1 MKKESINREYKDRLF
16 KYIFGNEKHKNL
28 TLSLYN
34 AINNTH
40 YDCIDDIEITTIENA
55 VYMGMRNDISFIIA
69 DSMNLYE
76 QQSTYNPNMPLR
88 MLIYAGQ
95 LYDKYLQT
103 SGQNDDI
110 YDDDIVPIPYPKLIV
125 FYNGDR
131 YQPNRKVLMLSQA
144 FKEGVKG
151 DIQVRVT
158 MYNVNYG
165 RNRKLLNSCRPLS
178 DYSLFTTDVRELTR
192 QGYFMEEAVE
202 IALKSLHED
211 SEVRKLIEE
220 NKAGVAKMILFEYD
234 EKAVLESK
242 ERKAKEKVAKK
253 LLELGVDLNI
263 ISQSTEI
270 PIEKL
275 KELK

>member
-1 MKKESINREYKDRLF
+1 
-16 KYIFGNEKHKNL
+16 
-28 TLSLYN
+28 
-34 AINNTH
+34 
-40 YDCIDDIEITTIENA
+40 
-55 VYMGMRNDISFIIA
+55 
-69 DSMNLYE
+69 
-76 QQSTYNPNMPLR
+76 
-88 MLIYAGQ
+88 
-95 LYDKYLQT
+95 
-103 SGQNDDI
+103 
-110 YDDDIVPIPYPKLIV
+110 
-125 FYNGDR
+125 
-131 YQPNRKVLMLSQA
+131 MLSQA

-158 MYNVNYG
+158 MYNVNFG
-165 RNRKLLNSCRPLS
+165 KNRKLLNSCRPLS

>member
-1 MKKESINREYKDRLF
+1 MAKKSINREFKDRLF

-40 YDCIDDIEITTIENA
+40 YDRIDDIEITTIENA

-69 DSMNLYE
+69 ESMNLYE

-95 LYDKYLQT
+95 LYDKYLYT
-103 SGQNDDI
+103 SGKNEEI
-110 YDDDIVPIPYPKLIV
+110 FDDDIVPIPYPKLIA

-131 YQPNRKVLMLSQA
+131 YQPNKKVLMLSQA

-158 MYNVNYG
+158 MYNVNFG
-165 RNRKLLNSCRPLS
+165 KNRKLLNSCRPLS

>member
-1 MKKESINREYKDRLF
+1 
-16 KYIFGNEKHKNL
+16 
-28 TLSLYN
+28 
-34 AINNTH
+34 
-40 YDCIDDIEITTIENA
+40 
-55 VYMGMRNDISFIIA
+55 
-69 DSMNLYE
+69 
-76 QQSTYNPNMPLR
+76 
-88 MLIYAGQ
+88 
-95 LYDKYLQT
+95 
-103 SGQNDDI
+103 
-110 YDDDIVPIPYPKLIV
+110 
-125 FYNGDR
+125 
-131 YQPNRKVLMLSQA
+131 
-144 FKEGVKG
+144 
-151 DIQVRVT
+151 
-158 MYNVNYG
+158 
-165 RNRKLLNSCRPLS
+165 
-178 DYSLFTTDVRELTR
+178 
-192 QGYFMEEAVE
+192 MEEAVE